1 MTSNTLKPTL
11 AGSSIELAAGSS
23 TGTLAAILKTLRMI
37 GSAWEESRVEYK
49 KHAILGGGW
58 E

>member
-11 AGSSIELAAGSS
+11 AGNSIELAAGSS
-23 TGTLAAILKTLRMI
+23 AGTLAAILKTLRMI

-49 KHAILGGGW
+49 NRAILGGGW
-58 E
+58 K